1 MAKLKLKIYGW
12 SLLIALILLFPMMTL
27 AVSDLIPC
35 DGPKG
40 IEGIGGGVVCDFGKI
55 FGDAGLVAKVIDYT
69 IKFIITP
76 LATIAI
82 LYAGIR
88 LVLPT
93 SRPEVKTA
101 MKDLLW
107 TVGLGMVLVFSAYLI
122 VQTIV
127 TSLAD
132 NSEAPG
138 QAALQVFD

>member
-1 MAKLKLKIYGW
+1 MAKLKLKIYGR
-12 SLLIALILLFPMMTL
+12 LVLIVLVFLFPVMTL

-35 DGPKG
+35 DGPQG
-40 IEGIGGGVVCDFGKI
+40 IDGVVCDFGKI

-88 LVLPT
+88 LVWFGD
-93 SRPEVKTA
+93 RPEIKTA
-101 MKDLLW
+101 MKNLLW

-132 NSEAPG
+132 DSEAPG
-138 QAALQVFD
+138 RAALQVFD

>member
-35 DGPKG
+35 DGPQG
-40 IEGIGGGVVCDFGKI
+40 IDGVVCDFASI
-55 FGDAGLVAKVIDYT
+55 FGGEGLVTKVIDYT

-88 LVLPT
+88 LVLPND
-93 SRPEVKTA
+93 RPEVKTA
-101 MKDLLW
+101 MKNLLK
-107 TVGLGMVLVFSAYLI
+107 TVFWGMVLVFSAYLI